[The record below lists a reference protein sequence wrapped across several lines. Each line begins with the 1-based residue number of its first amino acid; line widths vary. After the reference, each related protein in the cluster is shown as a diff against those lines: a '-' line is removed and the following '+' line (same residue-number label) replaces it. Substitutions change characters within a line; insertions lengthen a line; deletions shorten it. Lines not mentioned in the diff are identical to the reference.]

1 VKRYY
6 DERAREYDDWWEGT
20 GLFASRDRP
29 GWGEEREALRT
40 VLRSLAPGPT
50 LDVACGTAYLTR
62 ELRGPVVGFDQ
73 SPRML
78 AQAGDRLP
86 RMPRVR
92 GDATSLPFRAD
103 AFGRVFTAHFVGHLD
118 EETRDRFVAEAWRV
132 APELVVVDAA
142 LRAGVEPEEWQ
153 TRTLE
158 DGTRWTIYKRF
169 FTPEVLLGEIGPGRV
184 LHAGRWFV
192 VTVHPRP

>member
-1 VKRYY
+1 
-6 DERAREYDDWWEGT
+6 
-20 GLFASRDRP
+20 
-29 GWGEEREALRT
+29 
-40 VLRSLAPGPT
+40 
-50 LDVACGTAYLTR
+50 VACGTAYLTR
-62 ELRGPVVGFDQ
+62 ELSGPVVGFDQ

-92 GDATSLPFRAD
+92 GEATTLPFLGD
-103 AFGRVFTAHFVGHLD
+103 AFERVFTAHFMGHLD
-118 EETRDRFVAEAWRV
+118 EEAREQFVAEARRV
-132 APELVVVDAA
+132 AAELVVVDAA
-142 LRAGVEPEEWQ
+142 LRAGVGPEEWQ
-153 TRTLE
+153 SRVLQ

-169 FTPEVLLGEIGPGRV
+169 FTPEVLLQEIGPGRV